1 MNVLSDVVCILS
13 CSVFVPGVCTVY
25 VRVVACDDVI
35 SIQVQCDSK
44 RQRGCVCVGRWRGE
58 EESWYG
64 WPGWYGWVRVRGESV
79 CGRRLYV
86 HVDPSRSD
94 EKKMRGKK
102 HGGKGG

>member
-1 MNVLSDVVCILS
+1 MNVLSDVCLYFVMLCVC
-13 CSVFVPGVCTVY
+13 PGRVY
-25 VRVVACDDVI
+25 VRVVACENVI

-64 WPGWYGWVRVRGESV
+64 WPGWYGWVRGESV